1 MKKLYLNSKVDN
13 SKIRKETLNGR
24 EHYVVPSFTLPFD
37 VVMNDIMYPKEQI
50 INSYKG
56 LENTL
61 APIGH
66 PKNDKGEYVSALL
79 PESINKY
86 HAGAWNKN
94 VELVGNRV
102 YVEKWV
108 DIEKAKQHELGS
120 MLIDHI
126 ESGRP
131 ISTSVAVNLQKIPA
145 KGKGYGF
152 VANIAQDNPFDHD
165 AILFNEDPAAS
176 IEQGVG
182 MSVNEMV
189 VNVSDAIDLNTEM
202 IDNVNTNDDALIKT
216 MYNKMKSLFKNDKT
230 LNVNEENEIME
241 FTDKQVEQ
249 IGAIVANALQAKADA
264 DKATEEKLK
273 EEMAT
278 NAKIEALE
286 KEKAELEA
294 KLKANEVD
302 ADITMREEVKRITG
316 MSDEQV
322 AKLDREM
329 MEKIIGT
336 RRDIDDEFAT
346 NSAAGGNGKELTAD
360 ELMKLTYGDK

>member
-1 MKKLYLNSKVDN
+1 MKKLYLNSKVDS

-50 INSYKG
+50 VNSYKG

-120 MLIDHI
+120 LLIDHI
-126 ESGRP
+126 EAGRP

-145 KGKGYGF
+145 KDKGYGF
-152 VANIAQDNPFDHD
+152 VANIAQENPFDHD

-189 VNVSDAIDLNTEM
+189 VNVSDAIDLNAEM
-202 IDNVNTNDDALIKT
+202 IDNVNDAFIKT
-216 MYNKMKSLFKNDKT
+216 VYNRVKSLFINDKSIT
-230 LNVNEENEIME
+230 VNEEVNMTELTKE
-241 FTDKQVEQ
+241 QVAE
-249 IGAIVANALQAKADA
+249 IVANAIDAKFEAR
-264 DKATEEKLK
+264 DKAAEKEQADLAVNEE
-273 EEMAT
+273 
-278 NAKIEALE
+278 IEALK

-302 ADITMREEVKRITG
+302 ADVTMREEVKRITG

-346 NSAAGGNGKELTAD
+346 NSAAGGNDKELTAD